1 MFFAQKQEKQQRL
14 TMKLT
19 KNARRTQRFLNNL
32 IEVIFKVL
40 DLFDKNI
47 QINFSFVSFAPPLRT
62 LR

>member
-32 IEVIFKVL
+32 IEVILAVVPKVCK
-40 DLFDKNI
+40 FI
-47 QINFSFVSFAPPLRT
+47 
-62 LR
+62 